1 MSKPIDY
8 FVNSGNLLKRVIIR
22 ISGSIIEPRKAGEK
36 MSSKTV
42 DKALSILDVFTV
54 ETPTWGL
61 RELARNLD
69 MNHTIVHR
77 ILTTFEDKGYLY
89 CNPETKKYELGIK
102 FIELNNVVEEHLNIS
117 TMIQPIMKEIA
128 VKTGESVVL
137 TVLDE
142 EEGVFVKIVES
153 EQKVRF
159 AESVGK
165 RSALYIGASHKIILA
180 HLPEELQNKIIDEG
194 IESRSKHIP
203 SKEKLMARLETIKR
217 EGWCFSEGETFD
229 DVAACSVPL
238 FDSKHQILGSLSI
251 AGPKYRFSQQE
262 GEEKLP
268 ALLENVEKLNSIL
281 SKVNFPSRRNYLT
294 KKFI

>member
-1 MSKPIDY
+1 
-8 FVNSGNLLKRVIIR
+8 
-22 ISGSIIEPRKAGEK
+22 

-42 DKALSILDVFTV
+42 EKALSILDAFTV

-61 RELARNLD
+61 RELSRQID

-89 CNPETKKYELGIK
+89 CSPETKKYELGIK

-117 TMIQPIMKEIA
+117 SIIQPIMKEIA
-128 VKTGESVVL
+128 LKTGESVVL
-137 TVLDE
+137 TILDE

-165 RSALYIGASHKIILA
+165 RSPLYIGASHKVILA
-180 HLPEELQNKIIDEG
+180 YLPSDLQNEIVDQG
-194 IESRSKHIP
+194 ISQGAKHID
-203 SKEKLMARLETIKR
+203 SKQAFFERLRHVKEQ
-217 EGWCFSEGETFD
+217 GWCYSEGETFD

-238 FDSKHQILGSLSI
+238 FDNKHHILGSLSI
-251 AGPKYRFSQQE
+251 AGPKYRLTNEQSK
-262 GEEKLP
+262 EKLP
-268 ALLENVEKLNSIL
+268 ILQENVEKLNAIL
-281 SKVNFPSRRNYLT
+281 GKINFPSRRNFLE
-294 KKFI
+294 KNFI

>member
-1 MSKPIDY
+1 
-8 FVNSGNLLKRVIIR
+8 
-22 ISGSIIEPRKAGEK
+22 

-42 DKALSILDVFTV
+42 DKALSILDAFTV

-61 RELARNLD
+61 RELSRQID

-117 TMIQPIMKEIA
+117 SIIQPIMKEIA
-128 VKTGESVVL
+128 LKTGESVVL
-137 TVLDE
+137 TILNE

-165 RSALYIGASHKIILA
+165 RSSLYIGASHKVILA
-180 HLPEELQNKIIDEG
+180 YLPLEIQHSIVDEG
-194 IESRSKHIP
+194 VAHSAKHIK
-203 SKEKLMARLETIKR
+203 SKETFLRHLERVR
-217 EGWCFSEGETFD
+217 EQGWCYSEGETFD

-238 FDSKHQILGSLSI
+238 FDNKYQILGSLSI
-251 AGPKYRFSQQE
+251 AGPKYRLSQEQS
-262 GEEKLP
+262 EEKLP
-268 ALLENVEKLNSIL
+268 ILQEHVKKLNAIL
-281 SKVNFPSRRNYLT
+281 GKVNFPSRRNFLT

>member
-1 MSKPIDY
+1 
-8 FVNSGNLLKRVIIR
+8 
-22 ISGSIIEPRKAGEK
+22 

-42 DKALSILDVFTV
+42 DKALSILDAFTV

-77 ILTTFEDKGYLY
+77 ILATFEEKGYLY
-89 CNPETKKYELGIK
+89 INPETKKYELGIK

-128 VKTGESVVL
+128 LETGESVAL
-137 TVLDE
+137 TILDE
-142 EEGVFVKIVES
+142 MEGVFVKIVES

-165 RSALYIGASHKIILA
+165 RSPLYIGASHKVILA
-180 HLPEELQNKIIDEG
+180 YLPEEIQHKIIDDG
-194 IESRSKHIP
+194 LNNKVKYIKSKAELLDRLKKI
-203 SKEKLMARLETIKR
+203 KE
-217 EGWCFSEGETFD
+217 EGWCYSEGETFD

-238 FDSKHQILGSLSI
+238 FDGKSQILGSLSI
-251 AGPKYRFSQQE
+251 AGPKYRFSREQS
-262 GEEKLP
+262 EEMLP
-268 ALLENVEKLNSIL
+268 VLKENVVKLNSIL
-281 SKVNFPSRRNYLT
+281 SKLNFPSRRSYFT
-294 KKFI
+294 KNLITS